1 MWHESVEH
9 ADCSTVDT
17 EIKLLHYITWF
28 CDLNLVLTEAS
39 GRFAQRY
46 LIRLSTSFA
55 VLSTAGRL
63 T

>member
-17 EIKLLHYITWF
+17 EIKLLQYSTWV
-28 CDLNLVLTEAS
+28 CDLNLILAEVSVQL
-39 GRFAQRY
+39 AQRY
-46 LIRLSTSFA
+46 LIRLSTSF
-55 VLSTAGRL
+55 VVFSTAGRL

>member
-17 EIKLLHYITWF
+17 EIKLLQYSTWV
-28 CDLNLVLTEAS
+28 CDLNLILAEVS
-39 GRFAQRY
+39 GRLAQRY
-46 LIRLSTSFA
+46 LIRPSTSLA

>member
-17 EIKLLHYITWF
+17 EIKLFQYSTWV
-28 CDLNLVLTEAS
+28 CNLNLISAEVS
-39 GRFAQRY
+39 NRVAQRY
-46 LIRLSTSFA
+46 LIRLSTSLT